1 MHQAFQQLLT
11 MLWRYNLER
20 KILKQYIF
28 EEHFQSVCLEI
39 FNLDSVSKLFNG
51 LKYPA
56 V

>member
-28 EEHFQSVCLEI
+28 EERFQSVCLEI